1 MNLYLIRH
9 GRQDS
14 ELCNVNVPLCDIGK
28 MQAEL
33 VGKRLAGYGISALYS
48 SSLIRAVETAQI
60 INQVLQVPYF
70 QEEALEE
77 IDFGQLTGL
86 TDEQIQ
92 EQFGDFMKKRNQ
104 IAEDLPFPGGECG
117 QDVWNRTMPVIEKIA
132 AGPYDN
138 VAVVTH
144 GGVIRSLLAGL
155 VGGDFSKKLVF
166 SKALENCSITQ
177 LRIEKENKRIFIER
191 INDYAHL
198 EADGTLLRRSFKKG
212 I

>member
-28 MQAEL
+28 VQAEL
-33 VGKRLAGYGISALYS
+33 VGRRLAGYGISALYS

-60 INQVLQVPYF
+60 INKVLQVPYF

-117 QDVWNRTMPVIEKIA
+117 QDVWNRTMPLIEKIA
-132 AGPYDN
+132 AGPYEN

-144 GGVIRSLLAGL
+144 GGVIRSLLAGI

-198 EADGTLLRRSFKKG
+198 EADETLLRRSFKKG

>member
-28 MQAEL
+28 VQAEL
-33 VGKRLAGYGISALYS
+33 VGRRLAGYGISALYS

-60 INQVLQVPYF
+60 INKVLQVPYF

-117 QDVWNRTMPVIEKIA
+117 QDVWNRTMPLIEKIA
-132 AGPYDN
+132 AGSYEN

-144 GGVIRSLLAGL
+144 GGVIRSLLAGI

-191 INDYAHL
+191 INDYSHL
-198 EADGTLLRRSFKKG
+198 EADETLLRRSFKKG